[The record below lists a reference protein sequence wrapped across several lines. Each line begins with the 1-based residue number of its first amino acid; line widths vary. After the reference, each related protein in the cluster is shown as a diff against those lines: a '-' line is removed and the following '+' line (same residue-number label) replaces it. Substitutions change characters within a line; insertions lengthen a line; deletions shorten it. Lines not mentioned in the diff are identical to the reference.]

1 MKKIKRSF
9 ALWCY
14 YQLMRRADRHV
25 ERRLRSRLLMG
36 KEDPERLEERLGIS
50 LAERPT
56 GNLIWFHAASVGESL
71 SLVELIKR
79 ISSSQPDY
87 NFLIT
92 TGTITSAKLILSRLP
107 SNAVHQYIPVD
118 TPKAVEKFLDRWRP
132 SLAIWTESEF
142 WPNLISFTSARD
154 IPMILINA
162 RISEKSY
169 RRWRFFKK
177 SLKNLIE
184 KFNYSLIQDQKTVK
198 YFSKIGISSNNF
210 ELTGTLKEGSA
221 ALPHSETEQVE
232 ISKQILNRPVWLAAS
247 THEGEEKL
255 IAAAHRHASKASQG
269 LLLIIVPRHPERGLE
284 IASILTKENFK
295 ICLRSK
301 KDKISSDTQ
310 IYIAD
315 TLGELGLWYRIAPVS
330 FVGGSFVPIGGHNP
344 FEPAALGSAI
354 LHGPYVE
361 NFKEIYNRLNVA
373 GAAVKIEEASELGVK
388 LIETLSPENAAKLA
402 QSAWEVSSNGA
413 EITDRAIKLIYENL
427 SLGEL

>member
-14 YQLMRRADRHV
+14 YQLMKRADRHV

-79 ISSSQPDY
+79 ISYSQPDY

-184 KFNYSLIQDQKTVK
+184 KFNYSLIQDEKTVK

-221 ALPHSETEQVE
+221 ALPHSEIEQVE

-427 SLGEL
+427 SLGDL

>member
-14 YQLMRRADRHV
+14 YQLMKRADRHV

-79 ISSSQPDY
+79 ISFSQPDY

-118 TPKAVEKFLDRWRP
+118 TPRAVEKFLDRWRP

-184 KFNYSLIQDQKTVK
+184 KFNYSLIQDEKTVK

-221 ALPHSETEQVE
+221 ALPHSEIEQVE

-284 IASILTKENFK
+284 IASILAKENFK

-315 TLGELGLWYRIAPVS
+315 TLGELGLWYRVAPVS

-427 SLGEL
+427 SLGDL

>member
-14 YQLMRRADRHV
+14 YQLMKRADRHV
-25 ERRLRSRLLMG
+25 ERRLTSRLLMG

-118 TPKAVEKFLDRWRP
+118 TPRAVEKFLDRWRP

-184 KFNYSLIQDQKTVK
+184 KFNYSLIQDEKTVK

-221 ALPHSETEQVE
+221 ALPHSEIEQVE

-284 IASILTKENFK
+284 IASDLTKENFK
-295 ICLRSK
+295 IRLRSK

-315 TLGELGLWYRIAPVS
+315 TLGELGLWYRVAPVS
-330 FVGGSFVPIGGHNP
+330 FVGGSFVPVGGHNP

-427 SLGEL
+427 SLGDL

>member
-14 YQLMRRADRHV
+14 YQLMRRADRYV
-25 ERRLRSRLLMG
+25 ERRLTSRLLMG

-142 WPNLISFTSARD
+142 WPNLISFTAARD

-184 KFNYSLIQDQKTVK
+184 KFNYSLIQDEKTVK

-221 ALPHSETEQVE
+221 ALPHSEIEQVE

-295 ICLRSK
+295 ICLRSR

-315 TLGELGLWYRIAPVS
+315 TLGELGLWYRVAPVS
-330 FVGGSFVPIGGHNP
+330 FVGGSLVPIGGHNP

-354 LHGPYVE
+354 LYGPYVE
-361 NFKEIYNRLNVA
+361 NFKDIYNRLNVA

-427 SLGEL
+427 SLGDL

>member
-14 YQLMRRADRHV
+14 YQLMRRADRYV
-25 ERRLRSRLLMG
+25 EHRLTSRLLMG

-118 TPKAVEKFLDRWRP
+118 TPRAVEKFLDRWRP

-184 KFNYSLIQDQKTVK
+184 KFNYSLIQDEKTVK

-284 IASILTKENFK
+284 IASILAKENFK
-295 ICLRSK
+295 IRLRSK
-301 KDKISSDTQ
+301 KDKILSDTQ

-427 SLGEL
+427 SLGDL